1 VSSGDPTSSAA
12 EAEVRQRFQAEGG
25 HHEPVARLCELL
37 VDAVPL
43 MSDAEAQRRARQ
55 LAGELIGLGPLQSL
69 LDDPEVTDVLAN
81 GPGEVWVERR
91 GVLERSGV
99 VVDRKDIER
108 AVERLVGPLG
118 LRADRSSPLVDAR
131 LDDGTR
137 VAAVLRP
144 LAVDGPVLAVR
155 RHLARPLP
163 LVELAGDDVAALL
176 DDAVA
181 ARDNIVVFGA
191 TGAGKTTLV
200 GALLDR
206 TPVDERVVTIEDVAE
221 LQLSGAHVVRLEA
234 RPGTADGVGRTAVR
248 DLVRAALR
256 LRPDRL
262 VVGEVRGAEAAD
274 MVWAL
279 STGHRGGLST
289 CHAGSPEDLL
299 ARIETMCLLAGDGVP
314 HRAVRAQVR
323 SAIDVVVGVRRGAG
337 GVRRVDS
344 VHRVDAAGLGPA
356 LVERGEVVACGSSR
370 RADDGRR
377 GVGDAGAG
385 GVST

>member
-1 VSSGDPTSSAA
+1 MSHADPATLAVD
-12 EAEVRQRFQAEGG
+12 AEVRRRFQAEGG
-25 HHEPVARLCELL
+25 HHDPVERLSELL
-37 VDAVPL
+37 VDSAPL
-43 MSDAEAQRRARQ
+43 MSPTEVRRRARQ
-55 LAGELIGLGPLQSL
+55 LAGELIGLGPLQHL

-81 GPGEVWVERR
+81 GPGEVWVEREGLLQR
-91 GVLERSGV
+91 TGV
-99 VVDRKDIER
+99 VVDRQDIER
-108 AVERLVGPLG
+108 AIERLVGPLG

-155 RHLARPLP
+155 RHLARALP
-163 LVELAGDDVAALL
+163 LAELTGDDVADLL
-176 DDAVA
+176 RSLVA
-181 ARDNIVVFGA
+181 DRENIVVFGA

-200 GALLDR
+200 GALLDEV
-206 TPVDERVVTIEDVAE
+206 PADERVVTIEDVAE
-221 LQLSGAHVVRLEA
+221 LQLAGAHVVRLEA

-289 CHAGSPEDLL
+289 CHAGAPEDLL
-299 ARIETMCLLAGDGVP
+299 ARLETMCLQAGDGVP

-323 SAIDVVVGVRRGAG
+323 SAVDVVVGVRRGPAG
-337 GVRRVDS
+337 ARRVES
-344 VHRVDAAGLGPA
+344 VHRVGPAGLGPA
-356 LVERGEVVACGSSR
+356 LVERGVLVAPTVTPTVEP
-370 RADDGRR
+370 A
-377 GVGDAGAG
+377 
-385 GVST
+385 

>member
-1 VSSGDPTSSAA
+1 MSRADPGSVEVES
-12 EAEVRQRFQAEGG
+12 EVRRRFQAEGG
-25 HHEPVARLCELL
+25 HHDPVERLSELL
-37 VDAVPL
+37 VDAAPL
-43 MSDAEAQRRARQ
+43 MSPAEVHRRARQ
-55 LAGELIGLGPLQSL
+55 LAGELIGLGPLQHL

-91 GVLERSGV
+91 GVLQRTGV
-99 VVDRKDIER
+99 VVERQDIER
-108 AVERLVGPLG
+108 AIERLVGPLG

-155 RHLARPLP
+155 RHLARALP
-163 LVELAGDDVAALL
+163 LGELAEEDVAVLL
-176 DDAVA
+176 RSLVA
-181 ARDNIVVFGA
+181 ARENIVVFGA

-200 GALLDR
+200 GALLGGV
-206 TPVDERVVTIEDVAE
+206 PSDERVVTIEDVAE
-221 LQLSGAHVVRLEA
+221 LQLAGDHVVRLEA

-289 CHAGSPEDLL
+289 CHAGSPQDLL
-299 ARIETMCLLAGDGVP
+299 ARLETMCLLAGDGVP

-323 SAIDVVVGVRRGAG
+323 SAVDVVVGVRRGPAG
-337 GVRRVDS
+337 ARRVES
-344 VHRVDAAGLGPA
+344 VHRVGPAGLSPA
-356 LVERGEVVACGSSR
+356 LVDRGALVVPPVA
-370 RADDGRR
+370 
-377 GVGDAGAG
+377 
-385 GVST
+385 STAVPTAAPTVVPT

>member
-1 VSSGDPTSSAA
+1 MSAGEPTLAAA
-12 EAEVRQRFQAEGG
+12 EAEVRRRFQAEGG
-25 HHEPVARLCELL
+25 HHEPVDRLAELL
-37 VDAVPL
+37 VDEVPL
-43 MSDAEAQRRARQ
+43 MSAVEVQRRARR
-55 LAGELIGLGPLQSL
+55 LAGELIGLGPLQRL

-91 GVLERSGV
+91 GVLQRSGV
-99 VVDRKDIER
+99 IVDRQDIDR

-163 LVELAGDDVAALL
+163 LVELAGRDVAELL
-176 DDAVA
+176 DDVVA

-206 TPVDERVVTIEDVAE
+206 IPVDERVVTIEDVAE

-314 HRAVRAQVR
+314 HRAVRSQVR
-323 SAIDVVVGVRRGAG
+323 AAIDVVVGVRRGDG
-337 GVRRVDS
+337 GVRRVES
-344 VHRVDAAGLGPA
+344 VHRVTATGLGPA
-356 LVERGEVVACGSSR
+356 LVERGSVVVR
-370 RADDGRR
+370 PDGP
-377 GVGDAGAG
+377 
-385 GVST
+385 TT

>member
-1 VSSGDPTSSAA
+1 MSRGDAIFAAA
-12 EAEVRQRFQAEGG
+12 EAEVRRRFQAEAG
-25 HHEPVARLCELL
+25 HHEPVARLSELL
-37 VDAVPL
+37 VEVVPL
-43 MSDAEAQRRARQ
+43 MSSAEVQRHARR
-55 LAGELIGLGPLQSL
+55 LAGELIGLGPLQRL

-81 GPGEVWVERR
+81 GPGEVWVERL
-91 GVLERSGV
+91 GVLQRAGV
-99 VVDRKDIER
+99 VVDREDIER

-163 LVELAGDDVAALL
+163 LDELAGGEVAALL

-206 TPVDERVVTIEDVAE
+206 VPTDERVVTIEDVAE
-221 LQLSGAHVVRLEA
+221 LQLSGSHVVRLEA
-234 RPGTADGVGRTAVR
+234 RPGTADGVGRAAVR
-248 DLVRAALR
+248 DLVRSALR

-323 SAIDVVVGVRRGAG
+323 SAIDLVVGVRRGPA
-337 GVRRVDS
+337 GVRRVES
-344 VHRVDAAGLGPA
+344 VHRVGANGLGPA
-356 LVERGEVVACGSSR
+356 LVERGVVSVHP
-370 RADDGRR
+370 R
-377 GVGDAGAG
+377 GAA
-385 GVST
+385 T